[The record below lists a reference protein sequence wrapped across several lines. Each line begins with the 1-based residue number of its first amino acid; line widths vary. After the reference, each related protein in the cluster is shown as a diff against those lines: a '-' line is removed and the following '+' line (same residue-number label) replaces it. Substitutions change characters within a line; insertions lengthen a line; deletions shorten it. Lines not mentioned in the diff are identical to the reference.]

1 MAAADHDM
9 VGAVGFAA
17 WLSGGALDARFQSGA
32 VIEAARRAFVAYP
45 ANAKSEVIVAEI
57 DGVVVGW
64 IAREERPDNISDL
77 WVNPAFHA
85 RGVGSR
91 LLQQLIASMELEGVA
106 TQKIDTLASNVPA
119 IGLYQKHGFKI
130 VWQGEEFDAALS
142 INLTKVHLE
151 RVCR

>member
-1 MAAADHDM
+1 MTAADHEM

-17 WLSGGALDARFQSGA
+17 WLSGCALDARFKNEGI
-32 VIEAARRAFVAYP
+32 IEAARHAFVAYP
-45 ANAKSEVIVAEI
+45 ATAKGEVIVAEI
-57 DGVVVGW
+57 DGVIVGW
-64 IAREERPDNISDL
+64 IAREERRDNISDL
-77 WVNPAFHA
+77 WVDPVFQG

-91 LLQQLIASMELEGVA
+91 LIQRLIGRMELEGIA